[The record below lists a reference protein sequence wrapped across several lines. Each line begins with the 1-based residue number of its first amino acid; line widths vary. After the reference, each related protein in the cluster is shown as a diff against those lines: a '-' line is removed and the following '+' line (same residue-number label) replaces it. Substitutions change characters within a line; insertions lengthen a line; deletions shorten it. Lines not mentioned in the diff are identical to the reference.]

1 MPPPT
6 FGSMRSRFSLRFFSW
21 ARRKQKRPAFYL
33 CLEDNLSPGA
43 LQALKDPL
51 VRDGLSY
58 PIGKDSELA
67 FQYLVTAFRNK
78 DRQNWY
84 NTGTKLVR
92 S

>member
-21 ARRKQKRPAFYL
+21 ARRKQKRPAFYF

-58 PIGKDSELA
+58 SHRQRLGVGISVPRDGIQDKDEAPPVFLD
-67 FQYLVTAFRNK
+67 T
-78 DRQNWY
+78 D
-84 NTGTKLVR
+84 
-92 S
+92 